1 MHRLEVHCNFYLLD
15 SHGHHWHL
23 FDIFG
28 SNKDLAGYIGSG
40 IDTQLATDF
49 VVVVNSATYFA
60 TVPTVAFPAVDGFDC
75 RTEALPSGYGRVAIA
90 VLHPEPHGRLERDG
104 GVLAHLFWVVHPVEP
119 NALPRCSIVV
129 IPATIQQSVFASFTI
144 IDQIGIS
151 VNIVSAVG
159 FMIRTSSTGEAHV
172 HGSSSH
178 LHTAMCLNS
187 DSILLEGFSH

>member
-1 MHRLEVHCNFYLLD
+1 MAARTER
-15 SHGHHWHL
+15 
-23 FDIFG
+23 
-28 SNKDLAGYIGSG
+28 DLAGYIGSG

-49 VVVVNSATYFA
+49 PVVVNSATYFA
-60 TVPTVAFPAVDGFDC
+60 TVSTVAFPAVDGFDC
-75 RTEALPSGYGRVAIA
+75 RTEALPSGYGGVAIA

-104 GVLAHLFWVVHPVEP
+104 GVLAHFLWVVQPVEP

-144 IDQIGIS
+144 IDHIRIS
-151 VNIVSAVG
+151 VLVSAVG

>member
-1 MHRLEVHCNFYLLD
+1 MDIIGILLIYLAATER
-15 SHGHHWHL
+15 
-23 FDIFG
+23 
-28 SNKDLAGYIGSG
+28 DLAGYIGSG
-40 IDTQLATDF
+40 IHIQLATDVI
-49 VVVVNSATYFA
+49 VVLNSVISLAHCISIFS
-60 TVPTVAFPAVDGFDC
+60 VAFPAVDGFDC
-75 RTEALPSGYGRVAIA
+75 GTEALSGGYGGVALA

-104 GVLAHLFWVVHPVEP
+104 GVLAHLLWVVQTVEP

-144 IDQIGIS
+144 IHQIGIS

-187 DSILLEGFSH
+187 DSIL